1 MYIFEESDI
10 LSRFF
15 VETFQIFPVCLIKW
29 INYYAGCLTNSEYFC
44 VCQIFRRFITSI
56 PTFNH
61 LFF

>member
-29 INYYAGCLTNSEYFC
+29 ISYYAGCITNSEYFC
-44 VCQIFRRFITSI
+44 VPNLQKIYN
-56 PTFNH
+56 FNTY
-61 LFF
+61 F